1 MVSLA
6 ELRDDLTDEQSR
18 TAVLA
23 GLATIPFT
31 ILLSWDS
38 DPSTFSG
45 TPVLVAGLFVGYLY
59 YDRQTESR
67 QAGKLTGIVGA
78 APVVIW
84 SVVDWLPFLR
94 TEPPG
99 FVVAGSLLALIVIA
113 IGVGLFALIGLV
125 GAIVGNGVA
134 ERLDADGRATAERD
148 AKWWRYVAAYA
159 LVAPALATA
168 LVATWTGI
176 GVAAD
181 GAAAVFGGALA
192 ALSLFVLAIVA
203 FYALFEDVTALRRA
217 GAVRRPDLWL
227 VLGAPPGTYAVVYLA
242 ATLRS
247 SANPSG
253 DAVYGFVAALWLT
266 VVAYL
271 ALRRRRVS
279 TP

>member
-1 MVSLA
+1 MRSLA

-31 ILLSWDS
+31 VLLSWDS

-45 TPVLVAGLFVGYLY
+45 TPIFVAGLLVGYLY

-67 QAGKLTGIVGA
+67 AGKLTGIVGG
-78 APVVIW
+78 APIVIW

-113 IGVGLFALIGLV
+113 VGVGLFALIGII

-148 AKWWRYVAAYA
+148 ARWWRYVAAYA
-159 LVAPALATA
+159 LVAPALAAA

-203 FYALFEDVTALRRA
+203 FYALFEDATALRRA

-227 VLGAPPGTYAVVYLA
+227 VLGVPPGTYAVVYLA
-242 ATLRS
+242 ATFRS

-253 DAVYGFVAALWLT
+253 DAVYGFAAALWLT

-279 TP
+279 AP

>member
-31 ILLSWDS
+31 VLLSWDS
-38 DPSTFSG
+38 DPHTVSG
-45 TPVLVAGLFVGYLY
+45 TPILVAGLLVGYLY

-99 FVVAGSLLALIVIA
+99 FVVGSLLTLIVIA
-113 IGVGLFALIGLV
+113 VGVGLAALIGLV

-148 AKWWRYVAAYA
+148 ARWWRYVAAYA
-159 LVAPALATA
+159 LVAPPLAVA

-176 GVAAD
+176 G
-181 GAAAVFGGALA
+181 
-192 ALSLFVLAIVA
+192 
-203 FYALFEDVTALRRA
+203 
-217 GAVRRPDLWL
+217 
-227 VLGAPPGTYAVVYLA
+227 
-242 ATLRS
+242 
-247 SANPSG
+247 
-253 DAVYGFVAALWLT
+253 
-266 VVAYL
+266 
-271 ALRRRRVS
+271 
-279 TP
+279 